1 MRNKL
6 LFHFSLLIFILF
18 SKLAQAQ
25 LNAFSLSVVVQN
37 ETCTGNGTLQFEL
50 TDTTPGATV
59 TFSVYALPNT
69 TQPVVTTT
77 QLSVTGLTAG
87 TYQTVALQTLGNASN
102 SQQTTVTL
110 TDERTVLS
118 YQILGQQ
125 VNCFNADVTVEV
137 TAGQPVSY
145 EIISGP
151 VTYPPQPSNQFF
163 NLPPGTYLFRV
174 NDNCNDAI
182 VQTYTVFYENPPNVA
197 VVSLVLDCELTTCAL
212 GAGTLTLA
220 TDDSNLPLRYPLT
233 LAFTAQAP
241 NQSAISWTQT
251 VASGGPLTV
260 AVPVQMPLFN
270 TSSSTYT
277 VVITDACGNIRT
289 FGPINYNS
297 QPTVS
302 VTSFKNN
309 CFAALQVN
317 PCLFLPPY
325 TLNFTQA
332 PPGFNPA
339 QLSPQYP
346 GPYQDS
352 TVTFEAT
359 PTSAIPNGNYT
370 LEFTDSCNRTI
381 TYTFTVSDPPMTY
394 NLGYEPSLCSW
405 VLTLPINGDPVV
417 SVIFTE
423 APPEY
428 APQLPLDASGG
439 IVGGVFEDEL
449 PPGNYEITVVDSCG
463 ITSQLTFVVGAP
475 PVDVEL
481 VPGNPNGCIGNLGS
495 IGIGIRFSQF
505 QSIVMTEA
513 PANFSFP
520 TPYDCTPFIV
530 QPTAVYAFVQNL
542 PVGTYTFS
550 ITDVC
555 GRVFVR
561 SVTLV
566 PQINTNAL
574 IKQELT
580 GCGFGFSSIALRSLN
595 GDLVSSQ
602 ITAAP
607 PGYPFPLPHNVTANI
622 FNGRLYLNG
631 LPAGTYTIA
640 SVDVCNVQLEEEYT
654 LQGYQVTQNTI
665 DFIPNC
671 GSFNVRLFYTDN
683 NLSNHVF
690 YLQKWNPTLGQ
701 WTHPGTGV
709 PQVSGAIPN
718 SSNGIPL
725 FQGMNLNFAYI
736 GQFRVVEVFY
746 YFSNGS
752 PTLATCV
759 TTLKE
764 GSFFGDLKIINAYNV
779 PCADTPRVVIVAQGA
794 APLYYSITSFNGQP
808 FTLVNGTSNIFTG
821 LQPGVYNFRVQDECG
836 NIVNRL
842 VNLGSL
848 NPPAITAENLC
859 EGQFGQ
865 LAVDA
870 NALFTYQWWNA
881 NNPNQILSTSAV
893 LQFNPFFNAVHAGTY
908 FVRITYAFAGTGCP
922 DQVLQYVIPP
932 STLPFAGD
940 DGIVSLCTPTL
951 TLDLFTVLSGS
962 YQPFGIWTDVTGS
975 GGLNGSVWST
985 QGLPFGSYT
994 FEYRVDGL
1002 CNTFDTAMVV
1012 VQFFEPLP
1020 ELNITADLALC
1031 TGSQLELSAPIIPG
1045 ASYVWVGPNGFTSS
1059 SASPPPFAATLEAAG
1074 TYELTVQRNTCVA
1087 TASTSV
1093 AVTPLPEFTIV
1104 STCVNGAVHLEVLPQ
1119 TPSNLD
1125 NAALTWTGPGGFQ
1138 ATTATVDLTGQAAGT
1153 YTAAV
1158 TVEGLCTTAVSF
1170 DVLNT
1175 FCAFPNVLTPND
1187 DGNNDSFN
1195 LTGWDVDRFEVYNRW
1210 GRRVYAERNYLNSWR
1225 GQNESGGLL
1234 PDGVYYYLVFL
1245 RNGIEKQGWVLLTSG
1260 R

>member
-1 MRNKL
+1 MRSPNYLHISLFFL
-6 LFHFSLLIFILF
+6 LLASSMSFAQLTDFSLLVNI
-18 SKLAQAQ
+18 
-25 LNAFSLSVVVQN
+25 QN

-50 TDTTPGATV
+50 ANTTPNATV

-87 TYQTVALQTLGNASN
+87 TYQVVALQTLGNASN

-110 TDERTVLS
+110 IDERTILS
-118 YQILGQQ
+118 YQISGQQ
-125 VNCFNADVTVEV
+125 VNCFNADVTIDV
-137 TAGQPVSY
+137 TVGQPVSY

-151 VTYPPQPSNQFF
+151 VTYPPQSSNQFF

-182 VQTYTVFYENPPNVA
+182 VQSYTVFYVNPPNVA
-197 VVSLVLDCELTTCAL
+197 VGSLVLDCVLSSCTT
-212 GAGTLTLA
+212 GAATLSLFSDDTTL
-220 TDDSNLPLRYPLT
+220 SLRYPLT
-233 LAFTAQAP
+233 LEFTAQAS
-241 NQSAISWTQT
+241 NQGSIFWTQT
-251 VASGGPLTV
+251 VPSGDPFFV

-270 TSSSTYT
+270 TNNSTYS
-277 VVITDACGNIRT
+277 VVITDACGNIRS
-289 FGPINYNS
+289 FGPINYIS

-302 VTSFKNN
+302 VSSFKDN
-309 CFAALQVN
+309 CFRVLQVN

-339 QLSPQYP
+339 QLSSMYP
-346 GPYQDS
+346 GPYNDT
-352 TVTFEAT
+352 TVSFAAT
-359 PTSAIPNGNYT
+359 PTTPIPNGNYT
-370 LEFTDSCNRTI
+370 VVLTDSCNRTL
-381 TYTFTVSDPPMTY
+381 TYTFMVSDPPMNY
-394 NLGYEPSLCSW
+394 NLEYQPSLCSW
-405 VLTLPINGDPVV
+405 VLTMPISGDPVV

-428 APQLPLDASGG
+428 AQQLPLDASGV
-439 IVGGVFEDEL
+439 IVGGVFEDVL
-449 PPGNYEITVVDSCG
+449 PAGEYEITVVDSCG
-463 ITSQLTFVVGAP
+463 ITSQITVTVSAP
-475 PVDVEL
+475 PVEVQL
-481 VPGNPNGCIGNLGS
+481 VPVNPNGCEGNLGS
-495 IGIGIRFSQF
+495 IGISIRFSQF
-505 QSIVMTEA
+505 QSIIMTSA
-513 PANFSFP
+513 PANFP
-520 TPYDCTPFIV
+520 GALPYDCTSFIV
-530 QPTAVYAFVQNL
+530 ANGVYASVPNL
-542 PVGTYTFS
+542 PVGTYTFT

-555 GRVFVR
+555 GRIYVR
-561 SVTLV
+561 TTSIV
-566 PQINTNAL
+566 PVLNSLPL

-580 GCGFGFSSIALRSLN
+580 GCGFGMGSISLRSLN
-595 GDLVSSQ
+595 GDLVTAQ
-602 ITAAP
+602 IISAP
-607 PGYPFPLPHNVTANI
+607 LSFPHALPFNVTAQI
-622 FNGRLYLNG
+622 ANGRLYLNG
-631 LPAGTYTIA
+631 LPAGTYTIVT
-640 SVDVCNVQLEEEYT
+640 VDVCGIQLTEEYNVV
-654 LQGYQVTQNTI
+654 GYQIVQRDI
-665 DFIPNC
+665 SFIPRC
-671 GSFNVRLFYTDN
+671 GSFDVRLFFTDN

-690 YLQKWNPTLGQ
+690 YLQKWNPTLNQ

-709 PQVSGAIPN
+709 PQVNGAIPN
-718 SSNGIPL
+718 PLNGIPL
-725 FQGMNLNFAYI
+725 YQGMNYNFGFT
-736 GQFRVVEVFY
+736 GQFRVVQVFY
-746 YFSNGS
+746 YFNNGGSN
-752 PTLATCV
+752 LITCE
-759 TTLKE
+759 TTLE
-764 GSFFGDLKIINAYNV
+764 EATFLGDLRIINAYNV

-794 APLYYSITSFNGQP
+794 APLYYSITSLNGQP

-848 NPPAITAENLC
+848 NPPAITANNLC

-932 STLPFAGD
+932 SSLPFAGD
-940 DGIVSLCTPTL
+940 DGVVSLCTPTL
-951 TLDLFTVLSGS
+951 SLDLFTVLSGS

-1002 CNTFDTAMVV
+1002 CNTFDTATVV

-1031 TGSQLELSAPIIPG
+1031 AGSQLELSAPTIPG
-1045 ASYVWVGPNGFTSS
+1045 ASYLWVGPNGFTST

-1087 TASTSV
+1087 TASTTV

-1125 NAALTWTGPGGFQ
+1125 NASLAWAGPGGFQ

-1153 YTAAV
+1153 YTAVV
-1158 TVEGLCTTAVSF
+1158 TLNGICTTSVSLEI
-1170 DVLNT
+1170 LNT

-1210 GRRVYAERNYLNSWR
+1210 GRRVYAERNYTNSWR

-1234 PDGVYYYLVFL
+1234 PDGVYFYLVFL
-1245 RNGIEKQGWVLLTSG
+1245 RNGNEKQGWVWLTSG